1 MQSGDHASADGRP
14 APATARVSGAVGA
27 GPEPEEE
34 NWDADTA
41 PETVP
46 DPDTVPVT
54 PAAAGEQRR
63 AALLARV
70 REANKWSAD
79 RPT

>member
-1 MQSGDHASADGRP
+1 M
-14 APATARVSGAVGA
+14 SGAVGT
-27 GPEPEEE
+27 GPQPEEE
-34 NWDADTA
+34 NGDAA

-46 DPDTVPVT
+46 DPDTAPVT
-54 PAAAGEQRR
+54 PAAADEQRR

>member
-1 MQSGDHASADGRP
+1 MG
-14 APATARVSGAVGA
+14 T
-27 GPEPEEE
+27 GPQPEEE
-34 NWDADTA
+34 NGDADTA
-41 PETVP
+41 P

>member
-1 MQSGDHASADGRP
+1 M
-14 APATARVSGAVGA
+14 SGAVGA
-27 GPEPEEE
+27 VPQPEEE
-34 NWDADTA
+34 NGDADTA
-41 PETVP
+41 P
-46 DPDTVPVT
+46 DPDAAPVT

>member
-1 MQSGDHASADGRP
+1 M
-14 APATARVSGAVGA
+14 SGAVGA
-27 GPEPEEE
+27 GPQPEEE
-34 NWDADTA
+34 NGDADTA
-41 PETVP
+41 P
-46 DPDTVPVT
+46 DPDTAPAS
-54 PAAAGEQRR
+54 PAAADEQRR

>member
-1 MQSGDHASADGRP
+1 MG
-14 APATARVSGAVGA
+14 T
-27 GPEPEEE
+27 GPQPEED
-34 NWDADTA
+34 NGDADTA

-46 DPDTVPVT
+46 DPDPDTAPVT

>member
-1 MQSGDHASADGRP
+1 M
-14 APATARVSGAVGA
+14 GA
-27 GPEPEEE
+27 GPQPEEE
-34 NWDADTA
+34 NGDADTA
-41 PETVP
+41 P
-46 DPDTVPVT
+46 DPDTAPAS
-54 PAAAGEQRR
+54 PAAADEQRR

>member
-1 MQSGDHASADGRP
+1 M
-14 APATARVSGAVGA
+14 GA
-27 GPEPEEE
+27 GPQPEEE
-34 NWDADTA
+34 NGDADTA
-41 PETVP
+41 PA
-46 DPDTVPVT
+46 PDTDADTAPVT

-70 REANKWSAD
+70 READKWSAD

>member
-1 MQSGDHASADGRP
+1 MSR
-14 APATARVSGAVGA
+14 AVEA
-27 GPEPEEE
+27 GPQPEEE
-34 NWDADTA
+34 NGDADTDTA
-41 PETVP
+41 P
-46 DPDTVPVT
+46 DPDTAPVS
-54 PAAAGEQRR
+54 PAAADEQRR

>member
-1 MQSGDHASADGRP
+1 M
-14 APATARVSGAVGA
+14 GA
-27 GPEPEEE
+27 GPQPEEE
-34 NWDADTA
+34 NGDADTA
-41 PETVP
+41 PAP
-46 DPDTVPVT
+46 APDTDADTAPVT

>member
-1 MQSGDHASADGRP
+1 MG
-14 APATARVSGAVGA
+14 T
-27 GPEPEEE
+27 GPQPEEE
-34 NWDADTA
+34 NGDADTA

-46 DPDTVPVT
+46 DPNTVPVT